1 DIHWASIMG
10 DLNRVRGL
18 LAEDGGL
25 AHAITAGDHVLGAG
39 LSPLHLAAQGGHI
52 AVMEALL
59 GGGADVNAGNANGYT
74 PLHFAICF
82 GPKQFIDP
90 LPDLTAAA
98 QDVGVY
104 RLLTEAPR
112 FLIERGADL
121 SARESAQNRNPLEL
135 AQSPFED
142 ETDRSDVIALLEA
155 AGQTLACS

>member
-1 DIHWASIMG
+1 M
-10 DLNRVRGL
+10 
-18 LAEDGGL
+18 E
-25 AHAITAGDHVLGAG
+25 
-39 LSPLHLAAQGGHI
+39 
-52 AVMEALL
+52 VMEALL
-59 GGGADVNAGNANGYT
+59 GAGADVNARDSKGYT

-104 RLLTEAPR
+104 RLLTEAPG

-121 SARESAQNRNPLEL
+121 SARESAENRNPLEL